1 MISLDSVRIVP
12 YSSNSAA
19 YNMAADEFIL
29 NSPGSTLR
37 LYAWEKPTLSF
48 GRFRQGLEEID
59 ENVCKERGIQ
69 KVKRLTGG
77 KTVLHHIE
85 LTYSFASDIG
95 LFSES
100 VLDTY
105 KILCYPLLDFFRKF
119 GVSAEM
125 NPEKSPAQ
133 ASSICFKEVSS
144 YEVTLKKRKIIGSA
158 QCRRKNRFLQHG
170 AILLGI
176 DWDLWKEIWRIP
188 RQERGLEK
196 RIACLND
203 ALTVMPTMDELV
215 SAFEESFC
223 SCFQCAPQ
231 RRAFN
236 PEEERSIGIL
246 SDKYIWR
253 ESQ

>member
-12 YSSNSAA
+12 YSSNPAV

-48 GRFRQGLEEID
+48 GRFRKGLEEID
-59 ENVCKERGIQ
+59 DKVCKEYGIQ

-85 LTYSFASDIG
+85 LTYSFASDIT
-95 LFSES
+95 FFPES

-105 KILCYPLLDFFRKF
+105 KVLCYPLLDFLRKF

-125 NPEKSPAQ
+125 NPQKSPAQ
-133 ASSICFKEVSS
+133 ASSICFKEVST
-144 YEVTLKKRKIIGSA
+144 YEVTVKRRKIIGSA
-158 QCRRKNRFLQHG
+158 QCRRKKRFLQHG

-176 DWDLWKEIWRIP
+176 DWNLWKAIWRIP
-188 RQERGLEK
+188 QKERGLEK

-203 ALTVMPTMDELV
+203 EITEIPVMDELV
-215 SAFEESFC
+215 SAFEEAFC
-223 SCFQCAPQ
+223 SRFECTPNRQ
-231 RRAFN
+231 AFS
-236 PEEERSIGIL
+236 PEEEQSISIL

-253 ESQ
+253 ES